1 VKATIREAGA
11 LLLAAMGVR
20 VAGAWA
26 LGEGAP
32 FGPDGTGAEAA
43 VHLGGHLYPLHI
55 ALISLVGDGRT
66 LSILSGTTTVLLLWV
81 YGRRLGLGSTGGWLA
96 ATLPLA
102 VYPSCLTAGDA
113 PALTLVVAGATMAT
127 LGRGAAVA
135 GGAIAVASIAV
146 KPVVL
151 PALVLL
157 LPRPLA
163 LVGVCLGLP
172 AAARWLKP
180 LVDPKVDGGLLGTW
194 WQATGGAPPSGASD
208 VVPLLGGGVQALIAA
223 PLWALVPLGLV
234 AALGGVRPAAARAE
248 GAAQAHAGPD
258 RATRTLVLAPLLGLL
273 LTAALFGERLAP
285 RYLMASIVS
294 LLPWVGS
301 ALPRRWA
308 AVLLLPTAALLT
320 QVSAYR
326 AIADP
331 TARVPTLPTVPLPP
345 VDAQPLFDESSTEG
359 ATALRAEAAALAATL
374 PEGATVTV
382 ERRPHG
388 REGELVWP
396 LRVARPDLRFE
407 IVSP

>member
-1 VKATIREAGA
+1 MKATMREAGA
-11 LLLAAMGVR
+11 LLLAALVVR
-20 VAGAWA
+20 LAGAWS

-66 LSILSGTTTVLLLWV
+66 LSVLSGTATVLLLWV
-81 YGRRLGLGSTGGWLA
+81 YGRRQGLGSTGGWLA

-113 PALTLVVAGATMAT
+113 PALTLVVAGATLAT

-135 GGAIAVASIAV
+135 GGAIALAAIAV

-157 LPRPLA
+157 VPRPLA
-163 LVGVCLGLP
+163 MVGIVLGLP
-172 AAARWLKP
+172 AAVRWLKP

-194 WQATGGAPPSGASD
+194 WQASGGAPPGSAEE
-208 VVPLLGGGVQALIAA
+208 VLALLGGGLQALTAA

-234 AALGGVRPAAARAE
+234 AVIGAVRPGAARAE
-248 GAAQAHAGPD
+248 GAAHDHAGPD
-258 RATRTLVLAPLLGLL
+258 RTTRALVLAPLVGLL
-273 LTAALFGERLAP
+273 VTAALFGERLAP
-285 RYLMASIVS
+285 RYLMASVLA
-294 LLPWVGS
+294 LLPWAGAAV
-301 ALPRRWA
+301 ARRWA

-326 AIADP
+326 ATADP
-331 TARVPTLPTVPLPP
+331 TARVPTLPTVPIPP

-359 ATALRAEAAALAATL
+359 ATALRAEAAALATTL

-396 LRVARPDLRFE
+396 LRVARPDVRFE